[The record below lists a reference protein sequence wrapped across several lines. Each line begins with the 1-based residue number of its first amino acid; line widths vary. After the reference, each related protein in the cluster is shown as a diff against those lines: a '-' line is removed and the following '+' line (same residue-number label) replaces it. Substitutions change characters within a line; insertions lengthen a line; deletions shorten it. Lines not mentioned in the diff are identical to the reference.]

1 MYSFVKVICVAAGKQ
16 PLNQIVVDFDDDV
29 ISLVVSEDRRPRDD
43 KLFIWFTVSGDQN
56 QYVRRTL
63 DL

>member
-56 QYVRRTL
+56 QYV
-63 DL
+63 

>member
-29 ISLVVSEDRRPRDD
+29 ISLVVSEDHRPRNDKLVIRFTSVRRPEPA
-43 KLFIWFTVSGDQN
+43 V
-56 QYVRRTL
+56 
-63 DL
+63 